1 MSSALYDIGIKAIAV
16 QDALYEAMG
25 EITPEIEASMDALLA
40 EGEKSLVSAAYVVD
54 KLDNDAEFCRA
65 EAKRLTDRAASLE
78 RGTASLKARMVFAVD
93 AAFGGKIK
101 TATRTIWA
109 QNAKPSVTVELADGV
124 TVDSVYETHSELVKR
139 TLSLD
144 NTAIKNRWSAG
155 DPLPTGI
162 NVTEHPATRYLR
174 IK

>member
-1 MSSALYDIGIKAIAV
+1 MSTPLYDIGIQAIAL

-54 KLDNDAEFCRA
+54 KLENDAEFCRA

-78 RGTASLKARMVFAVD
+78 RG
-93 AAFGGKIK
+93 
-101 TATRTIWA
+101 
-109 QNAKPSVTVELADGV
+109 
-124 TVDSVYETHSELVKR
+124 
-139 TLSLD
+139 
-144 NTAIKNRWSAG
+144 NRWEAG
-155 DPLPTGI
+155 DPLPSSIT
-162 NVTEHPATRYLR
+162 VTKHEPTRYLR